1 MLGFQRSRIKHSEN
15 HFLRFLCL
23 LHIYLGGGFIKFLIS
38 PRTLGK
44 WSNLTNIFQRGW
56 NHQLV
61 YLTLQTNTTVG
72 NGKIHC
78 TTRKFHGGIIQLCKS
93 PTWPEEYLFFVK
105 LMGIVEFIPLVAS
118 LYRYIFVW
126 YWFSLFIVEKLVGTY
141 LYLHLYV
148 CIFFIWAG

>member
-1 MLGFQRSRIKHSEN
+1 MFKIIMFGVLYIYIYIYTLILVFVMCIRSFGRQKSMLCFKRSRIKNSKI

-23 LHIYLGGGFIKFLIS
+23 LHI
-38 PRTLGK
+38 
-44 WSNLTNIFQRGW
+44 
-56 NHQLV
+56 

-78 TTRKFHGGIIQLCKS
+78 TTRKFHGGIIQLCKP
-93 PTWPEEYLFFVK
+93 PTWPEEYHVFLK

-126 YWFSLFIVEKLVGTY
+126 YWFSLFIVEKLVGIY